1 MSGQDAQRG
10 FIYQT
15 IVAMIECLDKTD
27 WDAIK
32 LEPETEDDKV
42 DISFY
47 ASGKM
52 LRAIQVKS
60 SRNAF
65 EKSDVERWLNET
77 VRDARGEGAEE
88 VILYLVGNEFAPKC
102 NQYISSLEK
111 STSSENYKIIKVSY
125 NIEADCQMK
134 LNRYITAK
142 GLASRV
148 TLEDFNYLYNTLFGI
163 VHHNSI
169 KDRELPRSEFSETF
183 NYFLRDALKEKGLP
197 SKVSSEAAPAGKA
210 RPTGPKERTALTHNP
225 RVYISYSK
233 KNENYQERVLR
244 LAERLRGSGVDVILD
259 QWDLR
264 PGQDTNVFIEMS
276 IRDAE
281 KVLILCEKEY
291 TERANNRED
300 SVGKETT
307 IITPDVYGQ
316 YRQEKFIPVVMETPA
331 SFPAYLKS
339 AMAVFYVT
347 EAEEEFD
354 KLLRSI
360 YAVHKEKPPLRKI
373 PDWVTGSSPRKEEGK
388 PRTDSKSRSGKPE
401 LGEIPEWVRKE
412 EDAPAAVKFT
422 LHEGDRNVEFGRYPQ
437 GAKGEVEPLRWRVLA
452 VDEKAKRA
460 LLITE
465 KLIDCRRYHESW
477 TDITWEE
484 CDLRKW
490 LNSEFFNEAFSG
502 EERKKTVL
510 TENLNPDNSEYG
522 TYGGNS
528 TEDRVFLLSIE
539 EAKELFHSDR
549 SRRAEATPY
558 AVSRYRQ
565 TGYFKRHGET
575 GLGWWWLRSPGYI
588 SDEAACVRPGG
599 GVDGHGIHVIDDDV
613 AVRPALWLRL

>member
-142 GLASRV
+142 GLATRV

-163 VHHNSI
+163 VHHKSI

-183 NYFLRDALKEKGLP
+183 NYFLRDALKEKGPP
-197 SKVSSEAAPAGKA
+197 SKVSSEAAPAGKV

-225 RVYISYSK
+225 RVYISYCK
-233 KNENYQERVLR
+233 KNEDYQERVLR
-244 LAERLRGSGVDVILD
+244 LAERLRRSGVDVILD

-264 PGQDTNVFIEMS
+264 PGQDTNAFIEMS

-291 TERANNRED
+291 TERANNREGG
-300 SVGKETT
+300 VGKETT

-316 YRQEKFIPVVMETPA
+316 YRQEKFIPVVMETPLLV
-331 SFPAYLKS
+331 PAYLRS
-339 AMAVFYVT
+339 VAAVFYTT
-347 EAEEEFD
+347 EAEEEYR
-354 KLLRSI
+354 KLLSAI
-360 YAVHKEKPPLRKI
+360 YEVYKP
-373 PDWVTGSSPRKEEGK
+373 
-388 PRTDSKSRSGKPE
+388 KPE
-401 LGEIPEWVRKE
+401 LGVIPDPEWFYGSPAKKEDKHSAVPKSEGRRTERGETLERVRKE

-422 LHEGDRNVEFGRYPQ
+422 LHEGDRDIEFGRYPQ

-452 VDEKAKRA
+452 VDEKGKKA
-460 LLITE
+460 LLVTE
-465 KLIDCRRYHESW
+465 KL
-477 TDITWEE
+477 
-484 CDLRKW
+484 
-490 LNSEFFNEAFSG
+490 
-502 EERKKTVL
+502 VL
-510 TENLNPDNSEYG
+510 AY
-522 TYGGNS
+522 
-528 TEDRVFLLSIE
+528 
-539 EAKELFHSDR
+539 K
-549 SRRAEATPY
+549 
-558 AVSRYRQ
+558 
-565 TGYFKRHGET
+565 
-575 GLGWWWLRSPGYI
+575 
-588 SDEAACVRPGG
+588 
-599 GVDGHGIHVIDDDV
+599 
-613 AVRPALWLRL
+613 

>member
-77 VRDARGEGAEE
+77 VRDARGQGAEE
-88 VILYLVGNEFAPKC
+88 IILYLVGNEFAPKC

-169 KDRELPRSEFSETF
+169 KDRELQRSEFSETF
-183 NYFLRDALKEKGLP
+183 NYYLRDALKEKGLP
-197 SKVSSEAAPAGKA
+197 SKVSREAAAEEKA
-210 RPTGPKERTALTHNP
+210 RTTGPKERTTLTHNP

-244 LAERLRGSGVDVILD
+244 LAERLRRSGVDVILD

-264 PGQDTNVFIEMS
+264 PGQDTNAFIEMS

-291 TERANNRED
+291 TERANTRED

-316 YRQEKFIPVVMETPA
+316 YRQEKFIPVVMETPL
-331 SFPAYLKS
+331 SVPVYLRS
-339 AMAVFYVT
+339 VAAVFYTT
-347 EAEEEFD
+347 EAEEEYR
-354 KLLRSI
+354 KLLSAI
-360 YAVHKEKPPLRKI
+360 YEVYKP
-373 PDWVTGSSPRKEEGK
+373 
-388 PRTDSKSRSGKPE
+388 KPE
-401 LGEIPEWVRKE
+401 LGVIPDPEWFYGSPAKKEDKHSAVPKSEGRRTERGETLERVRKE

-422 LHEGDRNVEFGRYPQ
+422 LHEGDRDIEFGRYPQ
-437 GAKGEVEPLRWRVLA
+437 GAKGEVEPLRWRVLSVDEKGKKPLSIA
-452 VDEKAKRA
+452 VDE
-460 LLITE
+460 
-465 KLIDCRRYHESW
+465 
-477 TDITWEE
+477 
-484 CDLRKW
+484 
-490 LNSEFFNEAFSG
+490 LNAG
-502 EERKKTVL
+502 KIKIL
-510 TENLNPDNSEYG
+510 GD
-522 TYGGNS
+522 
-528 TEDRVFLLSIE
+528 D
-539 EAKELFHSDR
+539 
-549 SRRAEATPY
+549 
-558 AVSRYRQ
+558 
-565 TGYFKRHGET
+565 ET
-575 GLGWWWLRSPGYI
+575 K
-588 SDEAACVRPGG
+588 
-599 GVDGHGIHVIDDDV
+599 
-613 AVRPALWLRL
+613 